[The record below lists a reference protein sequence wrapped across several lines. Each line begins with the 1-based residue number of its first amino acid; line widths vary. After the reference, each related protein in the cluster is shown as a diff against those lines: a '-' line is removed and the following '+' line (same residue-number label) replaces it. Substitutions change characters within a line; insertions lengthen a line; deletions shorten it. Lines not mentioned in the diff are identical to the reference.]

1 MHIRTYIFAL
11 CQTAWQIRG
20 VAASVYQ
27 SRVQEVGTVF
37 PAPAEYGTWQMVPY
51 QYKYANGVVYSTV
64 AGLAYIQTIGTSSGN
79 VEVQITPNNY
89 RSIYID
95 DTTVFTEQDNG
106 VWELADYNH
115 DGTLDLIY
123 IQNRNTDSGKVEI
136 TVASGA
142 SNFKSY
148 LVENVQTVF
157 DVQVDGRWQMLDLN
171 GDGALDLV
179 YIKNSNT
186 ASNYAEVYVA
196 SGASQF
202 ATLVSKTK
210 SSLSISN
217 DGTWLLADY
226 GLDGTFD
233 LFFIQNIN
241 TASGYV
247 EVNVASGASGY
258 QTIVQSVHTTFTV
271 ENNGTWMM
279 YDWNKDNVLDLVY
292 IKQDNTAGSVEV
304 HVASGAN

>member
-1 MHIRTYIFAL
+1 MHIRTYLLAL

-27 SRVQEVGTVF
+27 SRIQEVGTIF

-51 QYKYANGVVYSTV
+51 QYK
-64 AGLAYIQTIGTSSGN
+64 
-79 VEVQITPNNY
+79 
-89 RSIYID
+89 SIYID
-95 DTTVFTEQDNG
+95 DTTAFTEQDNG
-106 VWELADYNH
+106 VWELADYNN

-148 LVENVQTVF
+148 LVENLHTVF

-171 GDGALDLV
+171 GDGTLDLV

-202 ATLVSKTK
+202 ATLVSKTE

-226 GLDGTFD
+226 GLNGIYD

-258 QTIVQSVHTTFTV
+258 QTIVQSVHTTFSV

-279 YDWNKDNVLDLVY
+279 YDWNKDNVLDLIY